1 MPEMSKQ
8 LALSIAVS
16 VMAMICF
23 VLLGQQAGVQ
33 LARDA
38 RSQVPLS
45 ADYAPLPSLPRFLP
59 ILN

>member
-1 MPEMSKQ
+1 MSKQ

-16 VMAMICF
+16 VLAMVSF

-33 LARDA
+33 LAREA
-38 RSQVPLS
+38 RGSAPIS
-45 ADYAPLPSLPRFLP
+45 ADYVPAPNLPRFVP